1 MGPEIGSCGRE
12 KTMIELKPCPFCGC
26 DVLYF
31 DKSYSYFR
39 GSTIYCPDCDM
50 VFTLDNIDADNDQV
64 AEAWNR
70 RFDNGTVC

>member
-1 MGPEIGSCGRE
+1 
-12 KTMIELKPCPFCGC
+12 MIELKPCPFCGC
-26 DVLYF
+26 EVYF

-50 VFTLDNIDADNDQV
+50 VFTLDNLDADNDQI